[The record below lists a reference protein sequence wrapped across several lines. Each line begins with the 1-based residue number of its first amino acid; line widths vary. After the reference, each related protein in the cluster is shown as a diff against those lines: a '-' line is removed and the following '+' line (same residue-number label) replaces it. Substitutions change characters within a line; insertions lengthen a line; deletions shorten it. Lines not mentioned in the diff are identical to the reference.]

1 MTTRIMHV
9 DLDAFFVEVCRQRH
23 PELRALEL
31 LVVGGRRDQRGVV
44 QSASYGARAYGIRA
58 GMPIA
63 EAVRRCPQAT
73 FFQGAFNHYRDA
85 SRAVR
90 EVLTRFSPTVV
101 MASLDEAYLDFTGT
115 DRLYPV
121 SLLPVAGTLRD
132 TVGNE
137 TGLACSIG
145 IGPNR
150 MVAKLASD
158 TAKPRGLME
167 VRAGWESGFLAGLPL
182 RALPGIGPKTAARW
196 ATLGLVDVVQVQ
208 QLSLAA
214 LADLIGPE
222 AKLLKLRA
230 EGYGGTALNA
240 DRLPRSVSR
249 ETTLARDVRDPE
261 WLERTLA
268 LLTARVAS
276 QLREE
281 RLVAKTVMLKLRHD
295 DFHTVTRRHTLSEP
309 TDLDGE
315 LLGAARTLFRQAFAE
330 VRRRNRAVRLIGIAA
345 TNLGTAASPDLFE
358 SEQRSRQRRLTQAVD
373 EVRERFGFGSVG
385 QGNLLGGKKRKR

>member
-1 MTTRIMHV
+1 MHV

-23 PELRALEL
+23 PELRELEL

-90 EVLTRFSPTVV
+90 GVLGKFSPTVV
-101 MASLDEAYLDFTGT
+101 MASLDEGYLDFTGT
-115 DRLYPV
+115 DRLHPI
-121 SLLPVAGTLRD
+121 SLLPVAEALRD
-132 TVGNE
+132 TIHRD

-145 IGPNR
+145 VGTNR
-150 MVAKLASD
+150 MIAKLASD

-167 VRAGWESGFLAGLPL
+167 VRAGWEAGFLAGLPL

-196 ATLGLVDVVQVQ
+196 ATLGLTDVAQVQ
-208 QLSLAA
+208 QMSLVE
-214 LADLIGPE
+214 LTGLIGPE
-222 AKLLKLRA
+222 AKLLKLRG
-230 EGYGGTALNA
+230 EGYGGTALHA

-249 ETTLARDVRDPE
+249 ETTLSRDVRDPE

-268 LLTARVAS
+268 LLTVRVAS

-281 RLVAKTVMLKLRHD
+281 RLVARTVTLKLRHD
-295 DFHTVTRRHTLSEP
+295 DFYTVTRRRTLSEP
-309 TDLDGE
+309 TDLDNE
-315 LLGAARTLFRQAFAE
+315 LLNAARTLFRPAFAE
-330 VRRRNRAVRLIGIAA
+330 VRRRNRAVRLIGVAA
-345 TNLGTAASPDLFE
+345 TNLGTAAPPDLFE
-358 SEQRSRQRRLTQAVD
+358 PEERSRQRRLTQAVD
-373 EVRERFGFGSVG
+373 EVRARFGFKAVG
-385 QGNLLGGKKRKR
+385 QANLIEKKKREW

>member
-1 MTTRIMHV
+1 MHV

-23 PELRALEL
+23 PELRELEL

-90 EVLTRFSPTVV
+90 GVLGKFSPTVV
-101 MASLDEAYLDFTGT
+101 MASLDEGYLDFTGT
-115 DRLYPV
+115 DRLHPI
-121 SLLPVAGTLRD
+121 SLLPVAEALRD
-132 TVGNE
+132 TIHRD

-145 IGPNR
+145 VGTNR
-150 MVAKLASD
+150 MIAKLASD

-167 VRAGWESGFLAGLPL
+167 VRAGWEAGFLAGLPL

-196 ATLGLVDVVQVQ
+196 ATLGLTDVAQVQ
-208 QLSLAA
+208 QMSLVE
-214 LADLIGPE
+214 LTGLIGPE
-222 AKLLKLRA
+222 AKLLKLRG
-230 EGYGGTALNA
+230 EGYGGTALHA

-249 ETTLARDVRDPE
+249 ETTLSRDVRDPE

-268 LLTARVAS
+268 LLTVRVAS

-281 RLVAKTVMLKLRHD
+281 RLVARTVTLKLRHD
-295 DFHTVTRRHTLSEP
+295 DFYTVTRRRTLSEP
-309 TDLDGE
+309 TDLDNE
-315 LLGAARTLFRQAFAE
+315 LLNAARTLFRPAFAE
-330 VRRRNRAVRLIGIAA
+330 VRRRNRAVRLIGVAA
-345 TNLGTAASPDLFE
+345 TNLGTAAPPDLFE
-358 SEQRSRQRRLTQAVD
+358 PEERSRQRRLTQAVD
-373 EVRERFGFGSVG
+373 EVRGRFGFKAVG
-385 QGNLLGGKKRKR
+385 QANLIEKKKRER

>member
-1 MTTRIMHV
+1 MHV

-23 PELRALEL
+23 PELRELEL

-90 EVLTRFSPTVV
+90 GVLGKFSPTVV
-101 MASLDEAYLDFTGT
+101 MASLDEGYLDFTGT
-115 DRLYPV
+115 DRLHPI
-121 SLLPVAGTLRD
+121 SLLPVAEALRD
-132 TVGNE
+132 TIHRD

-145 IGPNR
+145 VGTNR
-150 MVAKLASD
+150 MIAKLASD

-167 VRAGWESGFLAGLPL
+167 VRAGWEAGFLAGLPL

-196 ATLGLVDVVQVQ
+196 ATLGLTDVAQVQ
-208 QLSLAA
+208 QMSLVE
-214 LADLIGPE
+214 LTGLIGPE
-222 AKLLKLRA
+222 AKLLKLRG
-230 EGYGGTALNA
+230 EGYGGTALHA

-249 ETTLARDVRDPE
+249 ETTLSRDVRDPE

-268 LLTARVAS
+268 LLTVRVAS

-281 RLVAKTVMLKLRHD
+281 RLVARTVTLKLRHD
-295 DFHTVTRRHTLSEP
+295 DFYTVTRRRTLSEP
-309 TDLDGE
+309 TDLDNE
-315 LLGAARTLFRQAFAE
+315 LLNAARTLFRPAFTE
-330 VRRRNRAVRLIGIAA
+330 VRRRNRAVRLIGVAA
-345 TNLGTAASPDLFE
+345 TNLGTAAPPDLFE
-358 SEQRSRQRRLTQAVD
+358 PEERSRQRRLTQAVD
-373 EVRERFGFGSVG
+373 EVRGRFGFKAVG
-385 QGNLLGGKKRKR
+385 QANLIEKKKRER

>member
-1 MTTRIMHV
+1 MHV

-23 PELRALEL
+23 PELRELEL

-90 EVLTRFSPTVV
+90 GVLGKFSPTVV
-101 MASLDEAYLDFTGT
+101 MASLDEGYLDFTGT
-115 DRLYPV
+115 DRLHPI
-121 SLLPVAGTLRD
+121 SLLPVAEALRD
-132 TVGNE
+132 TIHRD

-145 IGPNR
+145 VGTNR
-150 MVAKLASD
+150 MIAKLASD

-167 VRAGWESGFLAGLPL
+167 VRAGWEAGFLAGLPL

-196 ATLGLVDVVQVQ
+196 ATLGLTDVAQVQ
-208 QLSLAA
+208 QMSLVE
-214 LADLIGPE
+214 LTGLIGPE
-222 AKLLKLRA
+222 AKLLKLRG
-230 EGYGGTALNA
+230 EGYGGTALHA

-249 ETTLARDVRDPE
+249 ETTLSRDVRDPE

-268 LLTARVAS
+268 LLTVRVAS

-281 RLVAKTVMLKLRHD
+281 RLVARTVTLKLRHD
-295 DFHTVTRRHTLSEP
+295 DFYTVTRRRTLSEP
-309 TDLDGE
+309 TDLDNE
-315 LLGAARTLFRQAFAE
+315 LLNAARTLFRPAFAE
-330 VRRRNRAVRLIGIAA
+330 VRRRNRAVRLIGVAA
-345 TNLGTAASPDLFE
+345 TNLGTAAPPDLFE
-358 SEQRSRQRRLTQAVD
+358 PEERSRQRRLTQAVD
-373 EVRERFGFGSVG
+373 EVRGRFGFKAVG
-385 QGNLLGGKKRKR
+385 QANLIEKKKREW

>member
-1 MTTRIMHV
+1 MHV

-23 PELRALEL
+23 PELRELEL

-90 EVLTRFSPTVV
+90 GVLGKFSPTVV
-101 MASLDEAYLDFTGT
+101 MASLDEGYLDFTGT
-115 DRLYPV
+115 DRLHPI
-121 SLLPVAGTLRD
+121 SLLPVAEALRD
-132 TVGNE
+132 TIHRD

-145 IGPNR
+145 VGTNR
-150 MVAKLASD
+150 MIAKLASD

-167 VRAGWESGFLAGLPL
+167 VRAGWEAGFLAGLPL

-196 ATLGLVDVVQVQ
+196 ATLGLTDVAQVQ
-208 QLSLAA
+208 QMSLVE
-214 LADLIGPE
+214 LTGLIGPE
-222 AKLLKLRA
+222 AKLLKLRG
-230 EGYGGTALNA
+230 EGYGGTALHA

-249 ETTLARDVRDPE
+249 ETTLSRDVRDPE

-268 LLTARVAS
+268 LLTVRVAS

-281 RLVAKTVMLKLRHD
+281 RLVARTVTLKLRHD
-295 DFHTVTRRHTLSEP
+295 DFYTVTRRRTLSEP
-309 TDLDGE
+309 TDLDNE
-315 LLGAARTLFRQAFAE
+315 LLNAARTLFRPAFTE
-330 VRRRNRAVRLIGIAA
+330 VRRRNRAVRLIGVAA
-345 TNLGTAASPDLFE
+345 TNLGTAAPPDLFE
-358 SEQRSRQRRLTQAVD
+358 PEERSRQRRLTQAVD
-373 EVRERFGFGSVG
+373 EVRGRFGFKAVG
-385 QGNLLGGKKRKR
+385 QANLIEKKKREW

>member
-1 MTTRIMHV
+1 MHV

-23 PELRALEL
+23 PELRELEL

-73 FFQGAFNHYRDA
+73 FFQGSFNHYRDA

-90 EVLTRFSPTVV
+90 GVLGKFSPTVV
-101 MASLDEAYLDFTGT
+101 MASLDEGYLDFTGT
-115 DRLYPV
+115 DRLHPI
-121 SLLPVAGTLRD
+121 SLLPVAEALRD
-132 TVGNE
+132 TIHRD

-145 IGPNR
+145 VGTNR
-150 MVAKLASD
+150 MIAKLASD

-167 VRAGWESGFLAGLPL
+167 VRAGWEAGFLAGLPL

-196 ATLGLVDVVQVQ
+196 ATLGLTDVAQVQ
-208 QLSLAA
+208 QMSLVE
-214 LADLIGPE
+214 LTGLIGPE

-230 EGYGGTALNA
+230 EGYGGTALHA

-249 ETTLARDVRDPE
+249 ETTLSRDVRDPE

-268 LLTARVAS
+268 LLTVRVAS

-281 RLVAKTVMLKLRHD
+281 RLVARTVTLKLRHD
-295 DFHTVTRRHTLSEP
+295 DFYTVTRRRTLPEP
-309 TDLDGE
+309 TDLDNE
-315 LLGAARTLFRQAFAE
+315 LVNAARTLFRPAFAE
-330 VRRRNRAVRLIGIAA
+330 VRRRNRAVRLIGVAA
-345 TNLGTAASPDLFE
+345 TNLGTAAPPDLFE
-358 SEQRSRQRRLTQAVD
+358 PEERSRQRRLTQAVD
-373 EVRERFGFGSVG
+373 EVRGRFGFKAVG
-385 QGNLLGGKKRKR
+385 QANLIEKKKRER

>member
-1 MTTRIMHV
+1 MHV

-23 PELRALEL
+23 PELRELEL

-90 EVLTRFSPTVV
+90 GVLGKFSPTVV
-101 MASLDEAYLDFTGT
+101 MASLDEGYLDFTGT
-115 DRLYPV
+115 DRLHPI
-121 SLLPVAGTLRD
+121 SLLPVAEALRD
-132 TVGNE
+132 TIHRD

-145 IGPNR
+145 VGTNR
-150 MVAKLASD
+150 MIAKLASD

-167 VRAGWESGFLAGLPL
+167 VRAGWEAGFLAGLPL

-196 ATLGLVDVVQVQ
+196 ATLGLTDVAQVQ
-208 QLSLAA
+208 QMSLVE
-214 LADLIGPE
+214 LTGLIGPE
-222 AKLLKLRA
+222 AKLLKLRG
-230 EGYGGTALNA
+230 EGYGGTALHA

-249 ETTLARDVRDPE
+249 ETTLSRDVRDPE

-268 LLTARVAS
+268 LLTVRVAS

-281 RLVAKTVMLKLRHD
+281 RLVARTVTLKLRHD
-295 DFHTVTRRHTLSEP
+295 DFYTVTRRRTLSEP
-309 TDLDGE
+309 TDLDNE
-315 LLGAARTLFRQAFAE
+315 LLNAARTLFRPAFAE
-330 VRRRNRAVRLIGIAA
+330 VRRRNRAVRLIGVAA
-345 TNLGTAASPDLFE
+345 TNLGTAAPPDLFE
-358 SEQRSRQRRLTQAVD
+358 PEERSRQRRLTQAVD
-373 EVRERFGFGSVG
+373 EVRGRFGFKAVG
-385 QGNLLGGKKRKR
+385 QANLIEKKQREW

>member
-1 MTTRIMHV
+1 MHV

-23 PELRALEL
+23 PELRELEL
-31 LVVGGRRDQRGVV
+31 LIVGGRRDQRGVV

-90 EVLTRFSPTVV
+90 GVLGKFSPTVV
-101 MASLDEAYLDFTGT
+101 MASLDEGYLDFTGT
-115 DRLYPV
+115 DRLHPI
-121 SLLPVAGTLRD
+121 SLLPVAEALRD
-132 TVGNE
+132 TIHRD

-145 IGPNR
+145 VGTNR
-150 MVAKLASD
+150 MIAKLASD

-167 VRAGWESGFLAGLPL
+167 VRAGWEAGFLAGLPL

-196 ATLGLVDVVQVQ
+196 ATLGLTDVAQVQ
-208 QLSLAA
+208 QMSLVE
-214 LADLIGPE
+214 LTGLIGPE
-222 AKLLKLRA
+222 AKLLKLRG
-230 EGYGGTALNA
+230 EGYGGTALHA

-249 ETTLARDVRDPE
+249 ETTLSRDVRDPE

-268 LLTARVAS
+268 LLTVRVAS

-281 RLVAKTVMLKLRHD
+281 RLVARTVTLKLRHD
-295 DFHTVTRRHTLSEP
+295 DFYTVTRRRTLSEP
-309 TDLDGE
+309 TDLDNE
-315 LLGAARTLFRQAFAE
+315 LLNAARTLFRPAFAE
-330 VRRRNRAVRLIGIAA
+330 VRRRNRAVRLIGVAA
-345 TNLGTAASPDLFE
+345 TNLGTAAPPDLFE
-358 SEQRSRQRRLTQAVD
+358 PEERSRQRRLTQAVD
-373 EVRERFGFGSVG
+373 EVRGRFGFKAVG
-385 QGNLLGGKKRKR
+385 QANLIEKKKREW

>member
-1 MTTRIMHV
+1 MHV

-23 PELRALEL
+23 PELRELEL

-90 EVLTRFSPTVV
+90 GVLGKFSPTVV
-101 MASLDEAYLDFTGT
+101 MASLDEGYLDFTGT
-115 DRLYPV
+115 DRLHPI
-121 SLLPVAGTLRD
+121 SLLPVAEALRD
-132 TVGNE
+132 TIHRD

-145 IGPNR
+145 VGTNR
-150 MVAKLASD
+150 MIAKLASD

-167 VRAGWESGFLAGLPL
+167 VRAGWEAGFLAGLPL

-196 ATLGLVDVVQVQ
+196 ATLGLTDVAQVQ
-208 QLSLAA
+208 QMSLVE
-214 LADLIGPE
+214 LTGPIGPE
-222 AKLLKLRA
+222 AKLLKLRG
-230 EGYGGTALNA
+230 EGYGGTALHA

-249 ETTLARDVRDPE
+249 ETTLSRDVRDPE

-268 LLTARVAS
+268 LLTVRVAS

-281 RLVAKTVMLKLRHD
+281 RLVARTVTLKLRHD
-295 DFHTVTRRHTLSEP
+295 DFYTVTRRRTLSEP
-309 TDLDGE
+309 TDLDNE
-315 LLGAARTLFRQAFAE
+315 LLNAARTLFRPAFAE
-330 VRRRNRAVRLIGIAA
+330 VRRRNRAVRLIGVAA
-345 TNLGTAASPDLFE
+345 TNLGTAAPPDLFE
-358 SEQRSRQRRLTQAVD
+358 PEERSRQRRLTQAVD
-373 EVRERFGFGSVG
+373 EVRGRFGFKAVG
-385 QGNLLGGKKRKR
+385 QANLIEKKQREW